1 MKKIIA
7 ALVVSAFLLISV
19 CACQSG
25 DTNSSLPELSDFDD
39 FVSMM
44 EQSGFEPQVSFT
56 ETSDDESE
64 SESSVSEESKP
75 EESKPEESK
84 PEESKPEESKPEE
97 SKPEESRPEESKPE
111 ESKPEES
118 KPEESKPE
126 ESKPE
131 ESKPE
136 ESKPEESKPEVSKP
150 EESKPE
156 ESKPEESKPEVS
168 KPEESKPEYGYTT
181 GQKHTALKNTDRYL
195 YSILNSKQKEWY
207 RKIDAAVK
215 NLEEKVALDEEV
227 ADGTNY
233 YIFYLYAADN
243 PEHFYLGAQI
253 GIEWGGGTA
262 NLLLTYSDGTSSSG
276 LDYGEMTPELKQ
288 SILAKKAR
296 FDAEVQR
303 IVSTIPADAPDVVKE
318 KLIYDRI
325 LIDSSYK
332 QGAVWNSAAPDHWSA
347 YGVIINHTGVCES
360 YAEAFHT
367 LCFMVG
373 INCVEIVGTGNGEN
387 HKWSAVR
394 LEGEWYMCDIT
405 FDDPANGKPGETR
418 HDYFN
423 LTTAQMQAKKHAI
436 LDMYWKSPSCNGTK
450 YSYENYFGK

>member
-7 ALVVSAFLLISV
+7 AVVVCVFLLISV
-19 CACQSG
+19 CACQG
-25 DTNSSLPELSDFDD
+25 GNNNNTVSSPGISDFSD

-44 EQSGFEPQVSFT
+44 EESGFEPQVSFT
-56 ETSDDESE
+56 EISGEDSQAEQ
-64 SESSVSEESKP
+64 SSPENSTPQESKP

-97 SKPEESRPEESKPE
+97 
-111 ESKPEES
+111 
-118 KPEESKPE
+118 
-126 ESKPE
+126 
-131 ESKPE
+131 
-136 ESKPEESKPEVSKP
+136 
-150 EESKPE
+150 
-156 ESKPEESKPEVS
+156 
-168 KPEESKPEYGYTT
+168 KPEYDYTT
-181 GQKHTALKNTDRYL
+181 GQKHTPLKNTDRYL
-195 YSILNSKQKEWY
+195 YSILTEKQNEWY

-215 NLEEKVALDEEV
+215 NLDEKVPLDEEI
-227 ADGTNY
+227 AEGTNY

-253 GIEWGGGTA
+253 GLEWGGGTA
-262 NLLLTYSDGTSSSG
+262 YLLLTYSDGTSSCG
-276 LDYGEMTPELKQ
+276 LDYGAMTPELKQ
-288 SILAKKAR
+288 NILSKKAR

-325 LIDSSYK
+325 LMDSSYK
-332 QGAVWNSAAPDHWSA
+332 LGAVWEGASPDPWNA

-373 INCVEIVGTGNGEN
+373 INCVEVMGTGNGEN
-387 HKWSAVR
+387 HKWSAVC

-405 FDDPANGKPGETR
+405 FDDPTNGKPGETR

-423 LTTAQMQAKKHAI
+423 ITTKEMQEKKHQI
-436 LDMYWKSPSCNGTK
+436 TDVYWKTVTCNGTK
-450 YSYENYFGK
+450 YSYKNYFGK

>member
-1 MKKIIA
+1 
-7 ALVVSAFLLISV
+7 
-19 CACQSG
+19 
-25 DTNSSLPELSDFDD
+25 
-39 FVSMM
+39 
-44 EQSGFEPQVSFT
+44 
-56 ETSDDESE
+56 
-64 SESSVSEESKP
+64 
-75 EESKPEESK
+75 
-84 PEESKPEESKPEE
+84 
-97 SKPEESRPEESKPE
+97 PEESKPE

-136 ESKPEESKPEVSKP
+136 ESKPEESKPE
-150 EESKPE
+150 ESKPE
-156 ESKPEESKPEVS
+156 E
-168 KPEESKPEYGYTT
+168 KPEYGYTT

-195 YSILNSKQKEWY
+195 YSILNAQQKEWY

-215 NLEEKVALDEEV
+215 ALEEKVCLDTSLTENN
-227 ADGTNY
+227 NY
-233 YIFYLYAADN
+233 YIFYIYAADN
-243 PEHFYLGAQI
+243 PELFYLGVQI
-253 GIEWGGGTA
+253 GVEYGTGKDS
-262 NLLLTYSDGTSSSG
+262 LLFTYSDGTANCG
-276 LDYGEMTPELKQ
+276 LDYGSMTPELKQ

-296 FDAEVQR
+296 FDAEIQR
-303 IVSTIPADAPDVVKE
+303 IVSTIPADAPDVIKE

-332 QGAVWNSAAPDHWSA
+332 QGAVWDGTAPDPWSA

-373 INCVEIVGTGNGEN
+373 INCVEVVGTGNGEN

-394 LEGEWYMCDIT
+394 LDGEWYMCDVT
-405 FDDPANGKPGETR
+405 FDDPTNGKPGETR
-418 HDYFN
+418 HEYFN
-423 LTTAQMQAKKHAI
+423 LTTVQMQAKKHAV
-436 LDMYWKSPSCNGTK
+436 LDMYWKTPSCNGTK

>member
-1 MKKIIA
+1 MKKVIA
-7 ALVVSAFLLISV
+7 AIIVCAFLLVSV

-25 DTNSSLPELSDFDD
+25 GNNTSLPGVSDFDD

-44 EQSGFEPQVSFT
+44 EQSGFEPQVSFI
-56 ETSDDESE
+56 EVSGDGSE
-64 SESSVSEESKP
+64 DEESKP
-75 EESKPEESK
+75 EESKPEESKPEESKPEESRPEESK

-136 ESKPEESKPEVSKP
+136 ESKPEESKPE
-150 EESKPE
+150 ESKPE
-156 ESKPEESKPEVS
+156 ESKPEEKP
-168 KPEESKPEYGYTT
+168 KYDYTT
-181 GQKHTALKNTDRYL
+181 GQKHTPLKNTDRYL
-195 YSILNSKQKEWY
+195 YSILNAQQKEWY

-215 NLEEKVALDEEV
+215 NLEEKVCLDTELT
-227 ADGTNY
+227 GNNNY
-233 YIFYLYAADN
+233 YIFYIYAADN
-243 PEHFYLGAQI
+243 PELFYLGAQI
-253 GIEWGGGTA
+253 GVEYGTGKDS
-262 NLLLTYSDGTSSSG
+262 LLFTYSDGVSDCG
-276 LDYGEMTPELKQ
+276 LDYGSMTPELKQ
-288 SILAKKAR
+288 SILSKKAR

-325 LIDSSYK
+325 LIDSSYQK
-332 QGAVWNSAAPDHWSA
+332 GAVWQGAAPDPWSA

-367 LCFMVG
+367 LCHMVG
-373 INCVEIVGTGNGEN
+373 IKCVEIMGTGNGEN
-387 HKWSAVR
+387 HKWSAV
-394 LEGEWYMCDIT
+394 LLDGEWYMCDVT
-405 FDDPANGKPGETR
+405 FDDPTNGKPGETR

-423 LTTAQMQAKKHAI
+423 LTAKQMQEKNHSVSDI
-436 LDMYWKSPSCNGTK
+436 YWKSPSCNGTK
-450 YSYENYFGK
+450 YSYGNCFDKNGNYKG

>member
-7 ALVVSAFLLISV
+7 AVVVCAFLLISV

-25 DTNSSLPELSDFDD
+25 DTNTSLPELSDFDD

-56 ETSDDESE
+56 EISDDESE
-64 SESSVSEESKP
+64 SESSVSEESKL
-75 EESKPEESK
+75 EESKPEVST
-84 PEESKPEESKPEE
+84 PEESK
-97 SKPEESRPEESKPE
+97 PEESKPE

-156 ESKPEESKPEVS
+156 ESKPEESKPEESKPEVS
-168 KPEESKPEYGYTT
+168 KPEEKPEYGYTT

-227 ADGTNY
+227 ADGNNY

-253 GIEWGGGTA
+253 GMQWGGGTA
-262 NLLLTYSDGTSSSG
+262 NMLFTYSDGNSNCG
-276 LDYGEMTPELKQ
+276 LDYGSMTPELKQ
-288 SILAKKAR
+288 SILSKKAR

-318 KLIYDRI
+318 KLIYDCI

-332 QGAVWNSAAPDHWSA
+332 QGAVWDSAAPDFWSA
-347 YGVIINHTGVCES
+347 YGVIIHHTGVCES
-360 YAEAFHT
+360 YSEAFHT

-394 LEGEWYMCDIT
+394 LDDEWYMCDIT
-405 FDDPANGKPGETR
+405 FDDPTNGKPGETR

-423 LTTAQMQAKKHAI
+423 LTTAQMQAKKHAV
-436 LDMYWKSPSCNGTK
+436 LDMYWKAPSCNGTK